1 MFKDIGWP
9 ELLILLVIVMLIF
22 GAGKMPSIARDLGRS
37 ITEFRK
43 ASKGG
48 ETDAEKEETKKA
60 ELKSAE
66 TSETKDKVQ
75 ETKSAETAETNDKA
89 KETRYIHLN

>member
-1 MFKDIGWP
+1 MDIGAP
-9 ELLILLVIVMLIF
+9 ELLILLAIVLLIF

-48 ETDAEKEETKKA
+48 ETDADKEETKKA

-66 TSETKDKVQ
+66 T
-75 ETKSAETAETNDKA
+75 AETNDPA